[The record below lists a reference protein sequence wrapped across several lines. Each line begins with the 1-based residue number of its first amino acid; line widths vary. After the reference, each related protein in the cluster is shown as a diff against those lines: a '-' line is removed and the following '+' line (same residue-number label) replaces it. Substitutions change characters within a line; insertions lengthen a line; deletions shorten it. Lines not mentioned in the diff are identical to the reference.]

1 MSDGLFLGSSL
12 AVNAFR
18 FHSFASLIPFRA
30 RRGKRAQLFSSD
42 ALLAVT
48 LFVIVLLASAWAGR
62 QVQERITLATQRDAL
77 ALEAKLVASQLA
89 VSPGLPADWDGL
101 AVANASSIQALG
113 LGSWVGEYLAL
124 DPVKVSRLA
133 ALMNENYTTS
143 RALLGVYQHDL
154 RVLVKIWN
162 GTDYGVTQSMGLQAG
177 NATQVSVAMRE
188 MVLDA
193 GAGLRR
199 GQLWVYISCGDAC

>member
-1 MSDGLFLGSSL
+1 M
-12 AVNAFR
+12 
-18 FHSFASLIPFRA
+18 
-30 RRGKRAQLFSSD
+30 FSSD

-199 GQLWVYISCGDAC
+199 GQLWVYIS